1 MHLFH
6 QLPEL
11 SELPEVLA
19 QMLWLIVV
27 VAVVNEQILA
37 LEGCR
42 SGCLDLLV
50 ILWMLLAGRLRTGD
64 D

>member
-1 MHLFH
+1 M
-6 QLPEL
+6 PEL

-19 QMLWLIVV
+19 QMLMLIVV

-42 SGCLDLLV
+42 PGGLDLLV
-50 ILWMLLAGRLRTGD
+50 MLLVMLLAGRLRTGD

>member
-11 SELPEVLA
+11 PEVLA
-19 QMLWLIVV
+19 QMLMLIVV

-42 SGCLDLLV
+42 SGGLDLLV
-50 ILWMLLAGRLRTGD
+50 ILVMLLAGRLRTGD